1 MSALNRRLS
10 ALEDKVKPTPLAPHL
25 KQWLGIKLTPAEQEE
40 ADCYEAAP
48 DFGDVDWSKF
58 SPEVR
63 EWLQQ

>member
-1 MSALNRRLS
+1 MSALNRRLA

-40 ADCYEAAP
+40 ADRYVVEP
-48 DFGDVDWSKF
+48 DFDDVDWSEF
-58 SPEVR
+58 SDEVR